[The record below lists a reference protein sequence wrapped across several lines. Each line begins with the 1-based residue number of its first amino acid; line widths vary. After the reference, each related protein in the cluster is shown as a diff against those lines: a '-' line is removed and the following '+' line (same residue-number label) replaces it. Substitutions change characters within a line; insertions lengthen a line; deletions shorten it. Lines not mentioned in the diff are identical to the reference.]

1 MQLQFCRHAKCVYE
15 SVLILR
21 RDCGKKYR
29 VNNQHRFAT
38 MPPIYGVSCFKY
50 CTSAFDKLSTL
61 FSQHF
66 SNTLVKQASNKLIK
80 CLSNTLTNKYT
91 VQILN
96 HPHIGYTERVN
107 WRTASWKLV
116 FVVALQKTFDN
127 LRFTTIKSYAS
138 RWDILIAVCKHNEE
152 IGSAARTEWATFSK
166 VELLLK
172 GLNVEL
178 TILLPV
184 RLLTSGRS
192 KIYISNLEM

>member
-91 VQILN
+91 VQIFKPPTHRL
-96 HPHIGYTERVN
+96 HRKSELMYRVLEAGIC
-107 WRTASWKLV
+107 RSLAE
-116 FVVALQKTFDN
+116 D
-127 LRFTTIKSYAS
+127 
-138 RWDILIAVCKHNEE
+138 
-152 IGSAARTEWATFSK
+152 
-166 VELLLK
+166 
-172 GLNVEL
+172 
-178 TILLPV
+178 V
-184 RLLTSGRS
+184 R
-192 KIYISNLEM
+192 